1 MKYIKLFES
10 FSKILGPGFL
20 PEDKIKSNL
29 EDIFVELVDNGFKIE
44 VFTHLV
50 NLEGNIE
57 LNFKKVNIEG
67 GWNVD
72 KSFKYKDIKEQVLM
86 ALDYIRTIWPDI
98 IIEYRTERKVVL
110 FGSKQYIVKH
120 NEPTD
125 DEEVVDIKIDIYKE

>member
-72 KSFKYKDIKEQVLM
+72 KSFKYKDIKEYVLM

-125 DEEVVDIKIDIYKE
+125 DEEVVDIKMEIYKQ

>member
-72 KSFKYKDIKEQVLM
+72 KSFKYKDIKEYVLM

-120 NEPTD
+120 NEPKD